1 MNAAKAAEPAA
12 TGAQASPIGQFDGP
26 GVPHHHVLD
35 ISPAI
40 HEDAHLPADVVAD
53 LAQLPGE
60 FVADQPIGGKPP
72 LEEAVELLDL
82 AGLEAAGIA
91 EYLDGGLR
99 TERVA

>member
-1 MNAAKAAEPAA
+1 
-12 TGAQASPIGQFDGP
+12 
-26 GVPHHHVLD
+26 LD

-40 HEDAHLPADVVAD
+40 YEDAHLPTDVVAD

-99 TERVA
+99 TERVAWGRGFRRPFR